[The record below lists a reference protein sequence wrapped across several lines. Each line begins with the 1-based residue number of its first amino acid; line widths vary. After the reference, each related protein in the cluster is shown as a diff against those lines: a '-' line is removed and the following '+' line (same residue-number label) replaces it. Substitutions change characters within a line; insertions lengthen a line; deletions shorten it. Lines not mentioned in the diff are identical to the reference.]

1 MNFERKFRI
10 VNFEWK
16 FCSLINEIKR
26 VSIVLDE
33 LRFFIIFSLFLGGG
47 AVHADLRIFRG

>member
-33 LRFFIIFSLFLGGG
+33 LRFFIIFSLFLGGV
-47 AVHADLRIFRG
+47 VHADLRIFRG